1 MKVYK
6 IINKL
11 VYPDAIQQ
19 IRSDSDK
26 LYFSFD
32 DGPDPQVTPHILS
45 LLDQFNAKAT
55 FFCLGEKV
63 VKYPY
68 LFQEIQKRGHAIGNH
83 GYSHMDAFHCT
94 HDEFMRNVEQGFK
107 IIQSKLFRPPYGHMR
122 PINYQWAKRR
132 YKIILWD
139 VMSDDY
145 DLNITVDEVI
155 KKVTS
160 QVKEGSIVVF
170 HDTIQAKER
179 LFEALP
185 YLLSYFKK
193 MKFEKIEL

>member
-11 VYPDAIQQ
+11 VYPEAIQE
-19 IRSDSDK
+19 IKTDANK
-26 LYFSFD
+26 LYFTFD

-55 FFCLGEKV
+55 FFCLGDKVEKF
-63 VKYPY
+63 PY
-68 LFQEIQKRGHAIGNH
+68 LFQEIQKRGHAVGNH
-83 GYSHMDAFHCT
+83 GFSHIDAFQCT
-94 HDEFMRNVEQGFK
+94 HDEFMRNVEQGYK

-122 PINYQWAKRR
+122 PINYQWVKRR

-139 VMSDDY
+139 IMSDDY
-145 DLNITVDEVI
+145 SSEVTADEVI
-155 KKVTS
+155 HKVTTHC
-160 QVKEGSIVVF
+160 KEGSIIVF
-170 HDTIQAKER
+170 HDTIQAKDR

-193 MKFEKIEL
+193 FKLDKIEL